1 MFRID
6 WISLFPETARGN
18 RYVLYLIDYFD
29 RMSFTSIVLGC
40 SARDTV
46 DRLAVYIA
54 YYPTL
59 AAIFYDPGKHYVAKE
74 TRQFCKLNSIY
85 LAYVLSGA
93 SRLVGIVE
101 KANNIL

>member
-1 MFRID
+1 
-6 WISLFPETARGN
+6 
-18 RYVLYLIDYFD
+18 
-29 RMSFTSIVLGC
+29 MSFTSIVLGC

-46 DRLAVYIA
+46 DRLAVYIT

-59 AAIFYDPGKHYVAKE
+59 VAIFYDPGKYYVAKE
-74 TRQFCKLNSIY
+74 TRQFYKLNSIY

-93 SRLVGIVE
+93 SKLVGIVE